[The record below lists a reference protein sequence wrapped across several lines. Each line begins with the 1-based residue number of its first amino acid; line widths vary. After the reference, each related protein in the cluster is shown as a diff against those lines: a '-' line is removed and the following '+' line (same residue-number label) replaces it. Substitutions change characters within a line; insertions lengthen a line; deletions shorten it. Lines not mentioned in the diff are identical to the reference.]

1 MSAKPKVAFFSFTGC
16 EGCQLAVLELEP
28 VLLDI
33 LGAVDIVSFR
43 EAMTEHSE
51 DYEIAFVEGSISTPH
66 DVEEIQHIRQ
76 RAGLV
81 VAIGACACSGGL
93 NALKNRRDMNDVL
106 QTVYGD
112 RGSWFETIPARPVS
126 AVVAVDLELPGCP
139 MDGNE
144 FVWAVKSLLRGEM
157 PRLPQIPVCVECR
170 LKGNVCVLAHK
181 GKDCQG
187 PLTIAGCGAICP
199 SHGGHCVGCRGY
211 LAHPERDA
219 HMEILKEHGLTVDE
233 VRAQYSLF
241 NTYSEMAREATS

>member
-66 DVEEIQHIRQ
+66 DVEEVQHIRQ

-93 NALKNRRDMNDVL
+93 NALKNRRGMDDVL
-106 QTVYGD
+106 QTVYGSS
-112 RGSWFETIPARPVS
+112 GSWFETIPA
-126 AVVAVDLELPGCP
+126 
-139 MDGNE
+139 
-144 FVWAVKSLLRGEM
+144 
-157 PRLPQIPVCVECR
+157 
-170 LKGNVCVLAHK
+170 
-181 GKDCQG
+181 
-187 PLTIAGCGAICP
+187 
-199 SHGGHCVGCRGY
+199 
-211 LAHPERDA
+211 
-219 HMEILKEHGLTVDE
+219 
-233 VRAQYSLF
+233 
-241 NTYSEMAREATS
+241 